1 MQDIETVIDN
11 DIEPK
16 RRPAGSG
23 WEWISDAFM
32 LYLRAPLHWTL
43 IGLGTSLLLLLASSL
58 PVVGWILGTLLL
70 PLLLGGI
77 MQAVPKAVVGQPPQ
91 LMTLFSA
98 FSKPVEL
105 LKVGLFYVAGVLTII
120 ALMAAFMFV
129 SFELGLMQKPTPELL
144 QQRGLLSMWPFLL
157 MFFSSLAMVYSAYF
171 FAPTLV
177 VLHNLSARDALRLSF
192 LGFWRN
198 WLPLLVM
205 GVIGMLLLAVAML
218 PFMLGLLVAVPVMLL
233 VSYTS
238 YVDIYE
244 D

>member
-1 MQDIETVIDN
+1 MQDSGNVIDN
-11 DIEPK
+11 EIEPK
-16 RRPAGSG
+16 RRRAGSG
-23 WEWISDAFM
+23 WEWISEAFM
-32 LYLRAPLHWTL
+32 LYLRAPLQWTL
-43 IGLGTSLLLLLASSL
+43 IGLAATILCLLVSSV
-58 PVVGWILGTLLL
+58 PVVGWVLGTLLL
-70 PLLLGGI
+70 PLMLGGV
-77 MQAVPKAVVGQPPQ
+77 MQAAQKAVAGQPPQ
-91 LMTLFSA
+91 LKALFWA
-98 FSKPVEL
+98 FSMPGEL
-105 LKVGLFYVAGVLTII
+105 LKVGIFYIAGVL
-120 ALMAAFMFV
+120 AVVVLLACFMYV
-129 SFELGLMQKPTPELL
+129 SFELGLMPKPSPELL
-144 QQRGLLSMWPFLL
+144 KERGLLSMWPFLL

-205 GVIGMLLLAVAML
+205 GLIGIMLLTLAII